1 MEREGGFEELGR
13 GGEQVGRAWEGERG
27 GRRVVIFF
35 SLRSSFEEANYCSTG
50 VLFIL
55 VKRGQPTNIKRQ
67 RERTREKERR
77 RVKSPEGVR
86 KGFHESRETKG
97 KERTGVVN

>member
-1 MEREGGFEELGR
+1 M
-13 GGEQVGRAWEGERG
+13 G
-27 GRRVVIFF
+27 GRTRRTTRRDLLLFALV
-35 SLRSSFEEANYCSTG
+35 SSFLFEEANYCSTG